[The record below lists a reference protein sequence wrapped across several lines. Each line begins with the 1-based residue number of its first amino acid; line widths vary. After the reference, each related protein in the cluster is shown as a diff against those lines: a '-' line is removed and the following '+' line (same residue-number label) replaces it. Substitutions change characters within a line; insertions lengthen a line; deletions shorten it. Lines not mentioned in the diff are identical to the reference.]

1 MYRFFVFLV
10 VIFSFYFQ
18 LEPVMAEART
28 IVTRTPLPYN
38 HPYNYTNSRNPI
50 RYYNRPYNIRR
61 TPSTFS
67 DISSLEEY
75 SMNRTFG
82 RESDIERLERLEMQ
96 AYGAIQQGDIVSRYE
111 NVRNA
116 ILSRPKQNY
125 KTSLM
130 RNLGNYFAGQM
141 TGYTPSLNSFGS
153 SNPYMMPMSGFTT
166 TNYPSTYG
174 NNSITE
180 YSGPYGRGY
189 RVNNFGTGSS
199 AGVRIID

>member
-28 IVTRTPLPYN
+28 IVTRTPVYYN
-38 HPYNYTNSRNPI
+38 NPYNYTSSRNPM
-50 RYYNRPYNIRR
+50 RYYNRAYNVRNN
-61 TPSTFS
+61 PSTFS
-67 DISSLEEY
+67 DIRSLEEY
-75 SMNRTFG
+75 SMNRSFG
-82 RESDIERLERLEMQ
+82 RESDLERIERLEMQ
-96 AYGAIQQGDIVSRYE
+96 AFGAIQQGDIVSRYE

-125 KTSLM
+125 RTSLL
-130 RNLGNYFAGQM
+130 RNIGTYFNGQM
-141 TGYTPSLNSFGS
+141 TGYTPSLSSFGS
-153 SNPYMMPMSGFTT
+153 SNPFMTPMSGFTT

-180 YSGPYGRGY
+180 YSGPFGRGY